1 MITRVKVLIN
11 EKLAGWLTVDSLGA
25 QLTIR
30 DEEYTD
36 LTQLIIYRELCKF
49 MIPMFRKSIWDHT

>member
-1 MITRVKVLIN
+1 MITHGKVLIN

-36 LTQLIIYRELCKF
+36 FTQLNIYLRALHVLASF
-49 MIPMFRKSIWDHT
+49 